1 MAKTKVYFAEM
12 CSPFTAQL
20 SRAEKNV
27 LLKWLTEG
35 IESIPPN
42 EPLREARLLKML
54 HETPVV

>member
-35 IESIPPN
+35 IESIPQMS
-42 EPLREARLLKML
+42 L
-54 HETPVV
+54 